1 MRFEAG
7 SFISQWSQTIC
18 ALAITGLSGAG
29 SLLAW
34 LSSHSIP
41 EGVMSAFCLF
51 AFTGSCL
58 ATYFFGFPLYYE
70 LQEGGLLV
78 SQGKRKTII
87 PYASVEKLLPIS
99 PSIGIFEE
107 NRFVLLHNEGK
118 SYKFSIQEK
127 ERFVAEFSKKCPQL
141 EQRETNYGLSLQRP
155 LAF

>member
-1 MRFEAG
+1 
-7 SFISQWSQTIC
+7 
-18 ALAITGLSGAG
+18 
-29 SLLAW
+29 
-34 LSSHSIP
+34 
-41 EGVMSAFCLF
+41 MSAFCLF